1 MTEETKK
8 ERRPTVN
15 VICGVKQGVLMRV
28 VKPDD
33 ETDAEWPGRVE
44 LKEGSNPGVD
54 KSFWAAWLAENP
66 SLSIVANRM
75 IYALPE
81 KDPPEEPEVEQQ
93 QGGPGT
99 VPPEAVKDEPGDP
112 TPQVMPHSPANP

>member
-8 ERRPTVN
+8 ARRPTVN
-15 VICGVKQGVLMRV
+15 VVCGVKQGVLMRV
-28 VKPDD
+28 VKPES
-33 ETDAEWPGRVE
+33 ETEAEWPSRVD

-54 KSFWAAWLAENP
+54 KAFWAAWLAENP

-75 IYALPE
+75 IYSLPE
-81 KDPPEEPEVEQQ
+81 KDPPAEPEVEQQ
-93 QGGPGT
+93 QDGAGT
-99 VPPEAVKDEPGDP
+99 VPPEAVRDEPGDP